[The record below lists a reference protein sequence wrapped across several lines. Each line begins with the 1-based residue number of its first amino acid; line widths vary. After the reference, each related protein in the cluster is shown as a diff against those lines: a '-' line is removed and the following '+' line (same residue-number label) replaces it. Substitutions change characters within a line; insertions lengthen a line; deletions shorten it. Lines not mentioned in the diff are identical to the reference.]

1 MKFGVGFNSGC
12 SPGAMRRRQ
21 GFKKNRAAGIYPV
34 PVQQI
39 FFCPNGC
46 FRFKRTILGIL
57 SARPAFFYFKPPP
70 KKTAHRLSVLAVLN
84 KLSGP
89 QTFWVNQ
96 LYWRIG
102 AGFAGQSV
110 GWKSLRPRLLI
121 AMFRSSPVFKMSS
134 QLRKISGAGRRP
146 RGEAGFPFRFG
157 DYSYLLLR
165 EAANPRA
172 SAPRTAATAAGSGTC
187 AKPTWS
193 E

>member
-21 GFKKNRAAGIYPV
+21 GFKKTVLLNISCPRATD
-34 PVQQI
+34 I
-39 FFCPNGC
+39 FFALMVV